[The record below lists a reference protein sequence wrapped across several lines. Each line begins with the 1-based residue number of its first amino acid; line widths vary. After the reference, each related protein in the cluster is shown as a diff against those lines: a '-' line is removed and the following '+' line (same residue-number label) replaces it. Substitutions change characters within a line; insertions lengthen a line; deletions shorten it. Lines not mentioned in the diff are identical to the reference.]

1 MVSELDAVRH
11 CLIVSYVNSLDLNEK
26 TVNTVCS
33 SVLKISIDPDMLQTD
48 VKERHYYL
56 CVKNGTGYAGK
67 FWIGLLAY

>member
-1 MVSELDAVRH
+1 MCPVTFFTSIFL
-11 CLIVSYVNSLDLNEK
+11 LQNEK